1 MQPWNM
7 VEMLNVSTMTW
18 SWVQAPYGWSYNS
31 GTGLPGTASAM
42 FAGGGEQTPSFLA
55 PVSEFQNTHTRSRSK
70 LFYKTLREA
79 QVECKC

>member
-1 MQPWNM
+1 VQPWNM

-42 FAGGGEQTPSFLA
+42 FAGGGEQTPLVSGASF
-55 PVSEFQNTHTRSRSK
+55 
-70 LFYKTLREA
+70 
-79 QVECKC
+79 